1 MKINIWKLL
10 LAALVVPA
18 AMGACTDERNNF
30 MVDDSVSFV
39 DSDGD
44 WQEFKTLPVY
54 DEAYRFPVVKNG
66 KGLSGATIYIETPD
80 SVIDSYNKLNGTDF
94 VALPAECYDFSTNE
108 LRFSKKE
115 IRKFVDL
122 TWNMDAIS
130 ALDQTKNYVIPV
142 LLTVAGD
149 ALPTSEDRDRML
161 IYPKFAF
168 ASMAQIATATSK
180 GDLVYNGEIAL
191 DVPVTS
197 ENVEIGYEIDNSL
210 IAAYNEKNGTD
221 YKAAP
226 AGLLALDAAASTI
239 SAGESSTNFS
249 LRLSSS
255 KLLEDI
261 SVLDEKYL
269 IPVRMTSI
277 SDAARIG
284 DESVSYVTVA
294 QGTVKGPWTLLEG
307 ENNCY
312 AKDPND
318 GAAWTQKYTAD
329 KLFDGSSEADH
340 EWISMFKT
348 QIEFP
353 MTFVVDMGAAHIFTN
368 FIISDYST
376 HQGNYRDYELY
387 IAEEYDGANTK
398 WTLVAKGKRDFKWT
412 GKPTDYDFP
421 VQTLSAGRYLK
432 FQIMKAEYDMTK
444 GDYQFGC
451 GKLGDVY
458 GEGL

>member
-1 MKINIWKLL
+1 M
-10 LAALVVPA
+10 
-18 AMGACTDERNNF
+18 
-30 MVDDSVSFV
+30 
-39 DSDGD
+39 
-44 WQEFKTLPVY
+44 
-54 DEAYRFPVVKNG
+54 
-66 KGLSGATIYIETPD
+66 
-80 SVIDSYNKLNGTDF
+80 
-94 VALPAECYDFSTNE
+94 
-108 LRFSKKE
+108 
-115 IRKFVDL
+115 
-122 TWNMDAIS
+122 
-130 ALDQTKNYVIPV
+130 
-142 LLTVAGD
+142 
-149 ALPTSEDRDRML
+149 
-161 IYPKFAF
+161 
-168 ASMAQIATATSK
+168 
-180 GDLVYNGEIAL
+180 
-191 DVPVTS
+191 
-197 ENVEIGYEIDNSL
+197 EIGYEIDNSL

-444 GDYQFGC
+444 GDYQFGR